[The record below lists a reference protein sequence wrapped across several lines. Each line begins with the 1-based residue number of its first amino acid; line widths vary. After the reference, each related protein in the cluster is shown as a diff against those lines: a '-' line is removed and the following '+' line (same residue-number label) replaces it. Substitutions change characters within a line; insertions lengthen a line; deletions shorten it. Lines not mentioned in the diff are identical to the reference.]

1 MAAIIEV
8 KNLSKKYGSF
18 TAVNDISFSVEEGE
32 TFGILGPNGAGK
44 TTTLEMME
52 GLKPITS
59 GFVKLDGLDVSKQ
72 SDAVKQI
79 IGVQLQAS
87 SFFDG
92 LNLKELIETFASIY
106 GRKIDALELLDMVQ
120 LKEKAS
126 SLAKELSG
134 GQKQRLSIAAA
145 LVNDPKVVFLDEP
158 TTGLDP
164 QARRNLWNLISK
176 IKHSG
181 KTVVITTH
189 YMEEAEVLCDRIAIM
204 DHAEIVALDTTANL
218 LQKVGTET
226 KIRFQ
231 TPHHMLP
238 LDYLRELPGVI
249 DVHEQ
254 ETNYQI
260 TTTEPQDTVS
270 MLLDYGRLYQ
280 VPIVNLELRQP
291 TLEDVFLHMTGHA
304 LRD

>member
-1 MAAIIEV
+1 MPAIIEV
-8 KNLSKKYGSF
+8 KNLTKRYGSF
-18 TAVNDISFSVEEGE
+18 TAVDDISFSVEEGE

-52 GLKPITS
+52 GLKLITS
-59 GFVKLDGLDVSKQ
+59 GRVTLDGLDVS
-72 SDAVKQI
+72 SETDLVKHI

-92 LNLKELIETFASIY
+92 LNLVELIETFASIY
-106 GRKIDALELLDMVQ
+106 GRKIDALQLLDMVQ
-120 LKEKAS
+120 LKEKAGN
-126 SLAKELSG
+126 LAKELSG

-164 QARRNLWNLISK
+164 QARRNLWNLISR

-181 KTVVITTH
+181 KTVIMTTH
-189 YMEEAEVLCDRIAIM
+189 YMEEAEILCDRIAIM

-231 TPHHMLP
+231 APHHILP
-238 LDYLRELPGVI
+238 IDYLRELPGVL

-270 MLLDYGRLYQ
+270 LLLDYGRMYQ
-280 VPIVNLELRQP
+280 VPIINLELRQP
-291 TLEDVFLHMTGHA
+291 TLEDVFLHVTGHA